1 MRGREECVRGVEQVA
16 NVFVAR
22 AYVVG
27 GRGRIRVG
35 RSDDGMRVGWQNEQ
49 HSTVARRQE
58 GQRTEVPDALTL
70 NGDVHAF
77 TASYRRRRRLVQPA
91 ELVAPWSSR
100 VHDDGRMFLHIVS
113 VEPVVDARLYDAPV
127 LRVQRGD
134 DRVIHH

>member
-77 TASYRRRRRLVQPA
+77 TASHRRPRRLVQPT
-91 ELVAPWSSR
+91 ELVAPWSGG
-100 VHDDGRMFLHIVS
+100 VHDDGRMYLHVVS
-113 VEPVVDARLYDAPV
+113 VGRVVHRRADDAPV
-127 LRVQRGD
+127 LGDQRGD
-134 DRVIHH
+134 GRV